1 VALSVLAVALLAAV
15 WLATLS
21 LARPAGVIEVT
32 GSPLVGRPAPAF
44 SLERLDGGGAVSL
57 ADFAGRPVVV
67 NFWASWC
74 IPCAEEFPLLNDARR
89 QHAPAGLEILGIVHD
104 DDPTAA
110 ERFADAHGATW
121 PLLLDPANDAWRAYR
136 GVFLPVT
143 FFVDRE
149 GVVRAVSYGTPTEQ
163 ALAAQ
168 IARIVGDR

>member
-1 VALSVLAVALLAAV
+1 MLAVLAICLLGAV

-21 LARPAGVIEVT
+21 LGRPPDVIEIT
-32 GSPLVGRPAPAF
+32 GSPLVGRAAPAF
-44 SLERLDGGGAVSL
+44 SLTRLDGGGTVSL
-57 ADFAGRPVVV
+57 SDFAGRPVVI

-74 IPCAEEFPLLNDARR
+74 IPCAEEFPLLSGARR
-89 QHAPAGLEILGIVHD
+89 QHAPAGLEILGVVHD
-104 DDPTAA
+104 DDPAA
-110 ERFADAHGATW
+110 AQRFADAHGATW
-121 PLLLDPANDAWRAYR
+121 PLLLDPANEAWRAYG

-168 IARIVGDR
+168 IARITGQP